1 MEYHYR
7 VIFRDKRSFKLNNES
22 FGITAIVLSLSLS
35 LANSFLEKLRER
47 FRTAWHASW

>member
-22 FGITAIVLSLSLS
+22 FGITAIVLFLS